1 MASLRLEVRAC
12 MSGLMS
18 TYLHEN
24 RCIDVYI
31 QKEVSCLSEIWR
43 EVLFCCF
50 CCSKVLE
57 FSCDSLIIMW
67 TSLGCMYNV
76 LGFMFFIYLLKCQR
90 LVITFVL
97 GNFHYLFFAMPESL
111 RCSP

>member
-57 FSCDSLIIMW
+57 FSCDSLIIIVDITW
-67 TSLGCMYNV
+67 LYVQCSRIHV
-76 LGFMFFIYLLKCQR
+76 FYL
-90 LVITFVL
+90 
-97 GNFHYLFFAMPESL
+97 
-111 RCSP
+111 SPQMSKTCNYVCFR